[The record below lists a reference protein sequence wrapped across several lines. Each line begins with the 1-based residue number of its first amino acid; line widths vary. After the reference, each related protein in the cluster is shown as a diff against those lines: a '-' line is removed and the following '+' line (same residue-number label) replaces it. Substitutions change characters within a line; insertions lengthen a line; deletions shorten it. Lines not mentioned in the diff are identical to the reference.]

1 MFSCACYR
9 DVYTKEPFYGYDEN
23 KERDSVIKA
32 GYKQTEVGVI
42 PDDWEVSILGD
53 VCSKITDGT
62 HDTPKPIER
71 GIPFLTAIHVKEN
84 KINFNGCYYLS
95 QKVHDEIYKRC
106 NPEINDVLMV
116 NIGAGVAT
124 TALVNVDYE
133 FSLKNVAL
141 LKPKNSKLSGSYL
154 NYYQSLVKR
163 KITETISTGGAQP
176 FLSLWQIAQL
186 KIALPPTKIEQTT
199 IAKALSDTDALI
211 QSLSQLIAKKRQIKQ
226 GAMHT
231 LLNPYDETGALK
243 VGWVVKKLGDFL
255 NYEQPTEYLVS
266 DTEYND
272 NNQTPVLTAGKTFI
286 LGFTNEEH
294 GIFRNLPVIIFDDF
308 TTAIKFVDFS
318 FKAKSSAMKMLMPKN
333 DKVNLRFIYEIMLQ
347 IKYPLGDHKRHW
359 IGEYQCLEITVPA
372 SLDEQTQIA
381 KILSGMDT
389 EITVLETKL
398 SKYQKIKQGMM
409 QSLLTG
415 RIRLVSA

>member
-1 MFSCACYR
+1 
-9 DVYTKEPFYGYDEN
+9 
-23 KERDSVIKA
+23 VIKA

-42 PDDWEVSILGD
+42 PEDWEVSILGD

-62 HDTPKPIER
+62 HDTPKPIDR
-71 GIPFLTAIHVKEN
+71 GVPFLTAIHVKEN
-84 KINFNGCYYLS
+84 KIDFNGCYYLS

-124 TALVNVDYE
+124 AALVSVDYE

-154 NYYQSLVKR
+154 NYYQSLAKR
-163 KITETISTGGAQP
+163 KITESISTGGAQP

-186 KIALPPTKIEQTT
+186 KIALPPTKSEQIT

-226 GAMHT
+226 GAMQT

-243 VGWVVKKLGDFL
+243 VGWVVRALGDVAHVEMGQSPSSI
-255 NYEQPTEYLVS
+255 NYNNKAEGLPLIQGNADIKDRKTIIRVFTSQITKRCQRGDTIMSVRAPVGEIAKATFNACIGRGVCSIRYINEYLYHYLIRI
-266 DTEYND
+266 END
-272 NNQTPVLTAGKTFI
+272 WSKLSKGSTFDSVNSI
-286 LGFTNEEH
+286 EVKGLN
-294 GIFRNLPVIIFDDF
+294 IWLPE
-308 TTAIKFVDFS
+308 
-318 FKAKSSAMKMLMPKN
+318 
-333 DKVNLRFIYEIMLQ
+333 DK
-347 IKYPLGDHKRHW
+347 
-359 IGEYQCLEITVPA
+359 
-372 SLDEQTQIA
+372 DEQTQIA
-381 KILSGMDT
+381 KTLTDMDT
-389 EITVLETKL
+389 EITTLETKL

-409 QSLLTG
+409 QNLLTG
-415 RIRLVSA
+415 RIRLVTK